1 MGALKDA
8 LKFMKFNDMPT
19 MEELTSRY
27 KRLCLVYHPDK
38 NQNTVVMTEKFKEL
52 NRCFKLVRRAIV
64 SNVSHADDD
73 VEEENMYK
81 DYQDYQDYLDDEV
94 FKKGLRD
101 YEKNTCAHFI
111 WGCISV
117 PMYALLPSSNSTPN
131 SISTSTKL
139 DLYFKSIQLLQK
151 LSWSY
156 AL

>member
-64 SNVSHADDD
+64 SNVSHDDDD
-73 VEEENMYK
+73 VEDDHVFMNKE
-81 DYQDYQDYLDDEV
+81 YQDYLDDEV
-94 FKKGLRD
+94 FKRRLKD
-101 YEKNTCAHFI
+101 YEKNTLAHIILGSIAVPVYSLFI
-111 WGCISV
+111 
-117 PMYALLPSSNSTPN
+117 Y
-131 SISTSTKL
+131 SIYDIVRNEIL
-139 DLYFKSIQLLQK
+139 
-151 LSWSY
+151 
-156 AL
+156 

>member
-8 LKFMKFNDMPT
+8 LKFMKFEDMPT

-81 DYQDYQDYLDDEV
+81 DYQDDHVFMNKEYQDYQDYLDDKV
-94 FKKGLRD
+94 FRKSLKD
-101 YEKNTCAHFI
+101 YEKNTCAHII
-111 WGCISV
+111 WGLISV
-117 PMYALLPSSNSTPN
+117 PMYAIFIYSAYD
-131 SISTSTKL
+131 IV
-139 DLYFKSIQLLQK
+139 KSL
-151 LSWSY
+151 
-156 AL
+156 